1 MALSDHITVEEREIA
16 GRLVVSLRGAV
27 DGAFA
32 GRHRNA
38 RHGAGTEFSDHR
50 PYSPGDDPRRID
62 WKAVARNDR
71 LQIRRYEDES
81 ALRVHLVVDRSA
93 SMGWGEGVC
102 SKKTYAARLAAILGC
117 AVVRRRDFVAV
128 HVGGADGF
136 STPCGNTVRHLE
148 NAVDRLVALDAVGT
162 VDLAAMLAGLAPK
175 LGRRALVILISDLL
189 TEPEPVLR
197 AIASLRTERHD
208 VIAYQTLA
216 PAELD
221 LSLLPAGEFTDLET
235 GARLTTDPASA
246 AADYRHALDAFL
258 DTWRRGFAELRA
270 DHRLAP
276 TATPPADLLHEHL
289 SRRERSVR

>member
-1 MALSDHITVEEREIA
+1 MALSDHITVEEREVA
-16 GRLVVSLRGAV
+16 DRLVVSPRGAV
-27 DGAFA
+27 EGAFA

-50 PYSPGDDPRRID
+50 AYAPGDDPRRID

-71 LQIRRYEDES
+71 LQVRRYEDES

-93 SMGWGEGVC
+93 SMGWGDGA
-102 SKKTYAARLAAILGC
+102 YAKSAYAVRLAAILGC
-117 AVVRRRDFVAV
+117 AVVRRRDFIAV
-128 HVGGADGF
+128 HAGGADGF
-136 STPCGNTVRHLE
+136 STPCGNTARHLE
-148 NAVDRLVALDAVGT
+148 NAIDRLAGLRAAGST
-162 VDLAAMLAGLAPK
+162 DLAAQLTGLAPK

-189 TEPEPVLR
+189 TEPEPILR
-197 AIASLRTERHD
+197 AVASLRTERHD

-235 GARLTTDPASA
+235 GDRLTTDPVAA
-246 AADYRHALDAFL
+246 AADYRSALDAFL
-258 DTWRRGFAELRA
+258 DGWRRGFAELRA

-276 TATPPADLLHEHL
+276 TATPPAALLHAHL
-289 SRRERSVR
+289 TQRERSVR